1 MVGDEQLVSVIIPA
15 YNAQATIAETLDSVL
30 AQTHTNLEII
40 VVDDGSHDETVNIVQ
55 SFASRH
61 PQIQLIRQANAG
73 VAAARNTAIAAAE
86 GAFIA
91 PIDADDLWH
100 PKRLELHLKALQ
112 RSNLETAVA
121 YSPFYVI
128 DPQSRVCGQST
139 NFNRSGNVFYD
150 MLKQNLVGNGS
161 GLFVRT
167 DALRHIGGYSSRLRE
182 LGAQGCEDYLAQLHL
197 AYYYEFVCVPEYLIG
212 YRIYAGNMS
221 SDKIKMLRSEIFMHD
236 MIREAYPID
245 QKAHMWAKMGTMSRL
260 VPRVLKRLGARALLK
275 EVRPHISSYRTGL
288 CLTALTIKYL
298 ITKAYLKLLY
308 FSISQAIKLGIRKQ
322 RDKLTF
328 YQAIASTAL

>member
-15 YNAQATIAETLDSVL
+15 YNAQATIAETLESVL
-30 AQTHTNLEII
+30 AQTHNNLEII
-40 VVDDGSHDETVNIVQ
+40 VVDDGSNDGTVNIIQ
-55 SFASRH
+55 SYASKH

-100 PKRLELHLKALQ
+100 PKRLELQLAAVE
-112 RSNLETAVA
+112 RSNPETAVA

-128 DPQSRVCGQST
+128 DPQSIVCGQST

-150 MLKQNLVGNGS
+150 MLNQNLVGNGS
-161 GLFVRT
+161 GLLVRT

-197 AYYYEFVCVPEYLIG
+197 AYHYEFVCVPEYLIG
-212 YRIYAGNMS
+212 YRVYAGNMS

-236 MIREAYPID
+236 IIWEAYPID
-245 QKAHMWAKMGTMSRL
+245 QKAHIWAKMGTMSRL

-275 EVRPHISSYRTGL
+275 ELRPHVQSYRTAI
-288 CLTALTIKYL
+288 CLAVLTIKYVF
-298 ITKAYLKLLY
+298 TKAYLKLLY
-308 FSISQAIKLGIRKQ
+308 FSISRVIRLGIRKQ
-322 RDKLTF
+322 RDKPTF
-328 YQAIASTAL
+328 YEAIASTAL